1 VTIGFLTLPAL
12 YEQYEHEVD
21 HLAYKGKE
29 DLKRLFAKV
38 DTKVLHKIPRGP
50 VKEKKHN

>member
-1 VTIGFLTLPAL
+1 
-12 YEQYEHEVD
+12 VD